1 MYGVTHKSSPTF
13 QVAYMMLYSA
23 FIPSSGWRRDYAR
36 ATSKTR
42 WISLR
47 HLHKINE
54 LCHTFQSVVQQN
66 CLFKIFF
73 VHSSP
78 EFWFPSCDTLHICR
92 LPKIPVC
99 NGAVFHWDLDKF
111 LAAFIEYAHL
121 MSSLPRWGHIRR
133 SNVNA
138 TVSKDKHINETRYWF
153 SFIWDIIKSIQ
164 GMRWKLKDVKTFLPG
179 HPRSRFFDGY
189 AARGS
194 ILLDYHED
202 AKK

>member
-1 MYGVTHKSSPTF
+1 MSYVPVGSSTKLFIQDFLCAFVTGILISVLWYFAHMSAAKNSSV
-13 QVAYMMLYSA
+13 Q
-23 FIPSSGWRRDYAR
+23 WRCF
-36 ATSKTR
+36 
-42 WISLR
+42 SLR
-47 HLHKINE
+47 
-54 LCHTFQSVVQQN
+54 QV
-66 CLFKIFF
+66 
-73 VHSSP
+73 
-78 EFWFPSCDTLHICR
+78 
-92 LPKIPVC
+92 
-99 NGAVFHWDLDKF
+99 

-121 MSSLPRWGHIRR
+121 MSSSPRWGHIRR

>member
-1 MYGVTHKSSPTF
+1 MSYVPVGSSTKLFIQDFLCAFVTGILISVLWYFAHMSAAKNSSVQWRCFSLRPRQVFGCLHWVRLFNEFFATLRSYPTF
-13 QVAYMMLYSA
+13 NM
-23 FIPSSGWRRDYAR
+23 
-36 ATSKTR
+36 
-42 WISLR
+42 
-47 HLHKINE
+47 
-54 LCHTFQSVVQQN
+54 
-66 CLFKIFF
+66 
-73 VHSSP
+73 
-78 EFWFPSCDTLHICR
+78 
-92 LPKIPVC
+92 
-99 NGAVFHWDLDKF
+99 
-111 LAAFIEYAHL
+111 
-121 MSSLPRWGHIRR
+121 
-133 SNVNA
+133 NA